1 LLVEHLTA
9 PLQTEN
15 KVLDLLVSTVSTV
28 SQKEVIFHV
37 ELHHPWGLAD
47 MAVDFTNALWL
58 LKAGLVGLV
67 TLAAALLIAEAAL
80 LASHSRH
87 A

>member
-1 LLVEHLTA
+1 MWSFIT
-9 PLQTEN
+9 Q
-15 KVLDLLVSTVSTV
+15 
-28 SQKEVIFHV
+28 
-37 ELHHPWGLAD
+37 WGLAD

>member
-1 LLVEHLTA
+1 MWSFIT
-9 PLQTEN
+9 Q
-15 KVLDLLVSTVSTV
+15 
-28 SQKEVIFHV
+28 
-37 ELHHPWGLAD
+37 WGLAD

-80 LASHSRH
+80 RAPQSRH